1 MAKIIMFG
9 NQKGGV
15 GKSLCTVITAT
26 AYSQAPF
33 NLRVTVADV
42 DPQKSIMSA
51 RKYDLRR
58 YDTPA
63 PFDVVACSVS
73 DFQRQAQQ
81 LDDDNDLVIIDAAG
95 KLDADLPV
103 KQQEISKTLMYVDCL
118 FIPFVAGAFNFEAT
132 YNYLQFVQKIQQI
145 RAGSGRPLQVFGFV
159 NMFRQRSVR
168 DRYLADDMNEL
179 KKRAGLQIMK
189 TGLNYYALFADA
201 DTYESLYTPDTF
213 DTAKL
218 NVLAWLNEISKVCK
232 IT

>member
-1 MAKIIMFG
+1 MFG
-9 NQKGGV
+9 NQKGGC
-15 GKSLCTVITAT
+15 GKSLCTVIAAT

-42 DPQKSIMSA
+42 DPQRSIDAA

-81 LDDDNDLVIIDAAG
+81 LDDDNDLLFIDAAG

-103 KQQEISKTLMYVDCL
+103 KDQEISKTLMYADYL
-118 FIPFVAGAFNFEAT
+118 FIPFVAGAFNFEAS
-132 YNYLQFVQKIQQI
+132 YNYLRFVQQIQQI
-145 RAGSGRPLQVFGFV
+145 RQEAGRPLSVVGFV

-168 DRYLADDMNEL
+168 DRYLADDLAEL
-179 KKRAGLQIMK
+179 KDRAGLQVMK
-189 TGLNYYALFADA
+189 TELNHYALFADA
-201 DTYESLYTPDTF
+201 DTFESLYDPQTF
-213 DTAKL
+213 DTARL
-218 NVLAWLNEISKVCK
+218 NVLAWLNEISKICK
-232 IT
+232 IK